1 MRNVGKAYGF
11 FGCSA
16 SRQEIEAE
24 LHLPAVRRDTSPE
37 LELSL
42 MEDMNQLR
50 ELSGVV
56 NIGDLLQLARRF
68 NSDYIIEAT
77 YPGATNEKTSGGLQ
91 ALLINLSNSLF
102 RHTPEHIQGKVVYE
116 MNGRYVIRE

>member
-1 MRNVGKAYGF
+1 MKKVGKAYGF

-24 LHLPAVRRDTSPE
+24 LSLPAVRRNVPKE

-42 MEDMNQLR
+42 MEDMNHLMG
-50 ELSGVV
+50 LSGVINV
-56 NIGDLLQLARRF
+56 DGLLQFARRF
-68 NSDYIIEAT
+68 DAQYMVEAT
-77 YPGATNEKTSGGLQ
+77 YPDATNEKTSGELQ

-102 RHTPEHIQGKVVYE
+102 CHTPEHIQGKVVYE
-116 MNGRYVIRE
+116 VGGRYVIKE